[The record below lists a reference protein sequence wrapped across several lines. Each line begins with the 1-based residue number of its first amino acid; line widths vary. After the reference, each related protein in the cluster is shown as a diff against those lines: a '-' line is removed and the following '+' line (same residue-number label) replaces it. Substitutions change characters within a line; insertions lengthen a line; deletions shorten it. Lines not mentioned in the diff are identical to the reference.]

1 MNNFLTTNPTAL
13 ALECRSLRK
22 SFGQRT
28 LFSGVNL
35 ELAPRDR
42 LALLGPSGTGKST
55 LLHCLS
61 GVTECDEGD
70 VWLGGQRLRGLSPEQ
85 LASCRRRKVGTIFQF
100 FHLLPTLTAFEN
112 VELPLQLLAQNKVQR
127 HERVS
132 ALLERMGITSRA
144 KAYPSELSG
153 GEMQRIAIARAVAHR
168 PAVIFADEPTG
179 NLDRDSGAA
188 VLQLLKEITD
198 EEGAALLMVTH
209 SEEAAS
215 ICQTRFHL
223 SDGELIVS

>member
-1 MNNFLTTNPTAL
+1 MNHFLIPISTSL

-22 SFGQRT
+22 SYGERI
-28 LFSGVNL
+28 LFAGVDL
-35 ELAPRDR
+35 KLAPRER

-61 GVTECDEGD
+61 GVSSCDDGD
-70 VWLGGQRLRGLSPEQ
+70 VWLGGQRLRGLSSDQ
-85 LASCRRRKVGTIFQF
+85 LAACRRRKVGTVFQF

-112 VELPLQLLAQNKVQR
+112 VELPLQLLAQSKRRR
-127 HERVS
+127 HERVA
-132 ALLERMGITSRA
+132 ALLERMGIASRA
-144 KAYPSELSG
+144 NAFPSELSG

-168 PAVIFADEPTG
+168 PDVIFADEPTG

-209 SEEAAS
+209 SDEAAS
-215 ICQTRFHL
+215 ICQTRYHL
-223 SDGELIVS
+223 TDGELIAS